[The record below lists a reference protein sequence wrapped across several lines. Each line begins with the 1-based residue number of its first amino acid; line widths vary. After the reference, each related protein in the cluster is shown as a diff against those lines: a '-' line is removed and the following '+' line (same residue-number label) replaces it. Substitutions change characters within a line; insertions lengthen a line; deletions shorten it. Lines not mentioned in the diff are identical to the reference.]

1 MLRGMRSNR
10 KSRINADRKIKFSNS
25 KSLYI
30 PRLCEISIERLFFV
44 DGMAGTALQSTKF
57 QVAFETFHYFCI
69 YFKHQ
74 LKKSKHTCSEVS
86 WPRR

>member
-44 DGMAGTALQSTKF
+44 DGMAGTDLQSTKF

-74 LKKSKHTCSEVS
+74 LKKIKAHLL
-86 WPRR
+86 